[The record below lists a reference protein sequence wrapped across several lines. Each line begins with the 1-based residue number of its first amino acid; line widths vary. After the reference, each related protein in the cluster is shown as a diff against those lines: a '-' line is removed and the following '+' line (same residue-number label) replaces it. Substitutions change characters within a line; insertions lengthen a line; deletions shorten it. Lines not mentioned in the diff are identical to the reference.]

1 MAGTSQGGTEVG
13 CQPIVVGI
21 AGDRVATHDTHCHGR
36 IGSCQQV
43 IQSVGHRVVMQSS
56 GEGVAQSWR
65 SGQAAAPSV
74 DGSVQGDVVP
84 LADVVVQFLRCVG
97 ARVVGIEWDPRDSR
111 KMRAPRARNQAASRA
126 EVEQPRKIVVETS
139 Q

>member
-1 MAGTSQGGTEVG
+1 MVGTSQGGTEVG

-36 IGSCQQV
+36 IGSRQQV
-43 IQSVGHRVVMQSS
+43 VQSVGHRVVMQSS

-74 DGSVQGDVVP
+74 DGSV
-84 LADVVVQFLRCVG
+84 
-97 ARVVGIEWDPRDSR
+97 
-111 KMRAPRARNQAASRA
+111 
-126 EVEQPRKIVVETS
+126 
-139 Q
+139 

>member
-1 MAGTSQGGTEVG
+1 M
-13 CQPIVVGI
+13 
-21 AGDRVATHDTHCHGR
+21 
-36 IGSCQQV
+36 
-43 IQSVGHRVVMQSS
+43 
-56 GEGVAQSWR
+56 
-65 SGQAAAPSV
+65 
-74 DGSVQGDVVP
+74 VP

-111 KMRAPRARNQAASRA
+111 EDEAPRARNQAASRA